1 MDITTRQIAVLNAR
15 LPAGFVLEPVYSEE
29 PVKRPVESVQ
39 QMSARAQRALARPEF
54 DAVPTRLRTSEG
66 FLRAYSL
73 LQRLKSH
80 PDISYFLHPLRAS
93 EYPDYY
99 EVIAEPLSLEEIEE
113 RLLAGEFQAM
123 KQLAE
128 AVRKMWNN
136 SFLYNT
142 RGSEL
147 YIRTVDLSAFFE
159 TLIRDCEHLSIGN
172 LRSDL
177 GRSREERRALSRRIE
192 RLSASAQSGLQAII
206 QTEEWDLDALP
217 AETLERVAQYVS
229 QCEDA

>member
-1 MDITTRQIAVLNAR
+1 M
-15 LPAGFVLEPVYSEE
+15 LEPVYSEE